1 MNLDKDMER
10 HKFNLQNIMKSFFEE
25 YADDE
30 NAVYGIANCS
40 TFLACIEDIRSD
52 NLDLINIE
60 SLRAD
65 ILEYYKVIGLNY

>member
-1 MNLDKDMER
+1 MNLDKEMER
-10 HKFNLQNIMKSFFEE
+10 HKFNLQNIMKSFFDE
-25 YADDE
+25 YGDDE

-65 ILEYYKVIGLNY
+65 ILEYYKVIGIEY

>member
-25 YADDE
+25 YVDDE